1 MKAYIGCGL
10 THVPRDIFG
19 DHTDFIHG
27 LAHALEHCTPP
38 HTVRYALR
46 DSDPQLASKPFEER
60 AHLCYLWDRS
70 MVKDADV
77 LIAEPSFPSIGLGIE
92 MQVAQTKDILV
103 ILCFR
108 DFGTNRAAAVRYE
121 TPDHLKHD
129 LQIGDGFVSLMAL
142 GMPSIFRLVKHEGG
156 PSAFD
161 RVIDAIKLLEKVT

>member
-121 TPDHLKHD
+121 TPDHLKADSRTPCSKTLHAKPPHTT
-129 LQIGDGFVSLMAL
+129 LRSK
-142 GMPSIFRLVKHEGG
+142 SIPVTG
-156 PSAFD
+156 PISP
-161 RVIDAIKLLEKVT
+161 RI